1 LHHLYGFLR
10 IELRATTPV
19 VAIGLICYSEE
30 NADWSAAT
38 AMLWTVVTFPFFALA
53 VAMELMIGAEPN

>member
-1 LHHLYGFLR
+1 LYG
-10 IELRATTPV
+10 
-19 VAIGLICYSEE
+19 EE

-38 AMLWTVVTFPFFALA
+38 AMPWTVVTFPFFALP